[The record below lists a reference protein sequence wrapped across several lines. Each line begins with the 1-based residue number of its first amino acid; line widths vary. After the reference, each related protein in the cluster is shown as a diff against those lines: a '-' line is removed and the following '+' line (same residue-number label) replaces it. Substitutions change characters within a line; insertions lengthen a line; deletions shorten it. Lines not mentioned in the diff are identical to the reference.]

1 MSKIKSIAITGK
13 GGTGKTMVAT
23 MMIKE
28 LKKSFKGKLLVID
41 ADSAMSLPYTL
52 NIPVTKKTVSQLRAD
67 ITGPGMVKDQ
77 GIDVWMESVVM
88 HADGLDMV
96 RDGQARSPR
105 MLLLGQRSSEI
116 CDRQPL
122 RKIRPC
128 HH

>member
-67 ITGPGMVKDQ
+67 ITGPGMVKIRESTCGWKALSCTQ
-77 GIDVWMESVVM
+77 TVWTWS
-88 HADGLDMV
+88 
-96 RDGQARSPR
+96 
-105 MLLLGQRSSEI
+105 
-116 CDRQPL
+116 
-122 RKIRPC
+122 
-128 HH
+128 

>member
-77 GIDVWMESVVM
+77 GIDVWMESC
-88 HADGLDMV
+88 LLYTSP
-96 RDGQARSPR
+96 SPR
-105 MLLLGQRSSEI
+105 
-116 CDRQPL
+116 DRG
-122 RKIRPC
+122 
-128 HH
+128 